1 MSNDPIRSCPDCDDS
16 LDRRRFLQ
24 TVGGVAA
31 AATAAPLL
39 TSVASAAP
47 TQNSAAETAVKAL
60 YETLSDKQALGV
72 CLPFNHKLRS
82 RVNANWHIS
91 RARINKDFLTSD
103 QLDLVDQILKG
114 ITSEGGYELLQKQMQ
129 ADARNGLADYSF
141 AIFGEPGKGKS
152 EFELTGRHL
161 TLRAD
166 GDSVKGAAFGGP
178 IVYGHGVGNP
188 ERNLFY
194 HQTKQVNEVFKALDP
209 KQAEKALVED
219 SPSEDEVALQGKD
232 GDFPGIA
239 VSDLSSD
246 QKDLV
251 TATLKTLLSPY
262 REEDVDEVMHILKAG
277 GGQDS
282 LRMSYY
288 ADSDLKDDKIWDVWR
303 IEGPSFVWHFRGD
316 PHVHAYINIGLP
328 GKQA

>member
-1 MSNDPIRSCPDCDDS
+1 MSNDPARTCPDCDES

-24 TVGGVAA
+24 SVGGVAA
-31 AATAAPLL
+31 ACSAAPLL
-39 TSVASAAP
+39 TNIASAAP
-47 TQNSAAETAVKAL
+47 TPKSAAETAVKAL
-60 YETLSDKQALGV
+60 YESMSDDQTKGV
-72 CLPFNHKLRS
+72 CLPFDHKLRT
-82 RVNANWHIS
+82 RIDANWRIT
-91 RARINKDFLTSD
+91 RARTSDQFLTSD

-114 ITSEGGYELLQKQMQ
+114 ITSEDGYERLKRQMQ
-129 ADARNGLADYSF
+129 ADTKNGLADFSF
-141 AIFGEPGKGKS
+141 AIFGEPGNGPS
-152 EFELTGRHL
+152 QFELTGRHL

-178 IVYGHGVGNP
+178 LVYGHGQGNP

-194 HQTKQVNEVFKALDP
+194 YQTKQVNEVFKALDE
-209 KQAEKALVED
+209 KQAQQALVAD
-219 SPSEDEVALQGKD
+219 SPSEDEVELQGKE
-232 GDFPGIA
+232 GKFPGIA
-239 VSDLSSD
+239 VADLSSD

-288 ADSDLKDDKIWDVWR
+288 ADSDLKGDKVWDVWR

-316 PHVHAYINIGLP
+316 PHVHAYINIGLHDA
-328 GKQA
+328 QA

>member
-1 MSNDPIRSCPDCDDS
+1 MSNDPARNCPDCDES

-24 TVGGVAA
+24 TVGGAA
-31 AATAAPLL
+31 AACAAAPLV
-39 TSVASAAP
+39 TGIASAAP
-47 TQNSAAETAVKAL
+47 TAKSAAETAVKAL
-60 YETLSDKQALGV
+60 YETLSDEQAVGV
-72 CLPFNHKLRS
+72 CLPFDHKLRS

-91 RARINKDFLTSD
+91 RARINKDFLSSD
-103 QLDLVDQILKG
+103 QLDLVAQILKG
-114 ITSEGGYELLQKQMQ
+114 ITSEDGYERLQRQMTM
-129 ADARNGLADYSF
+129 DAGGLDKYSF

-178 IVYGHGVGNP
+178 IVYGHGVGDP
-188 ERNLFY
+188 AKNLFY
-194 HQTKQVNEVFKALDP
+194 YQTKQVNEVFKALDA
-209 KQAEKALVED
+209 KQAEQALVDD
-219 SPSEDEVALQGKD
+219 SPSEDEVELQGKE
-232 GDFPGIA
+232 GKFPGIA
-239 VSDLSSD
+239 VADLSSD

-288 ADSDLKDDKIWDVWR
+288 ADSDLKGDKIWDVWR

-316 PHVHAYINIGLP
+316 PHVHAYINIGLHDA
-328 GKQA
+328 QA